1 MSYCTNVYGQTN
13 RPWILKLLNNT
24 FQIVDSA
31 SNIKFTSSTSNPQ
44 ASGAFLKLLDSGHLV
59 LYDSNGLQ
67 LWASKGIIKKKYT

>member
-1 MSYCTNVYGQTN
+1 MAWGMMSYCTNVYGQTN

-31 SNIKFTSSTSNPQ
+31 NNVKFTSNTSNPQ
-44 ASGAFLKLLDSGHLV
+44 ASGAFLKLLDSGLLV

-67 LWASKGIIKKKYT
+67 LWASKGII